1 VAQQRAT
8 EGGEVAMPRTLS
20 KLWDWIAGI
29 GLAVS
34 LFAPAAHGGEPFIG
48 VNVGAAVPTE
58 KFSQSAD
65 PGGMIAP
72 YVGYR
77 LFTFADTVALS
88 LQGQPQFS
96 LFQTSIPTR
105 QSDVSSF
112 FSFTAGPRI
121 SLLDE
126 NLEAFFTAQGGYY
139 TEMSGPTNGSDGG
152 WNIAGGLNY
161 EFLRGASAG
170 LFVQRDDSSIKAAR
184 GSTHDLTF
192 ISAGLGAQYR
202 FLPPL
207 PVVAE
212 APPPPPPPP
221 PPAKKKIVLRGVNF
235 DFDKST
241 IRPDARPILD
251 EAISTLKEYKDITLS
266 VEGHTDSIGSDAYNQ
281 KLSERRA
288 QAVANYLEKGGIAAS
303 RMTAKGFGESQPVTS
318 NDTAAGR
325 AENRRVE
332 LKILEQP

>member
-1 VAQQRAT
+1 MR
-8 EGGEVAMPRTLS
+8 RTLS
-20 KLWDWIAGI
+20 TLGGWFGGV
-29 GLAVS
+29 GLAMS
-34 LFAPAAHGGEPFIG
+34 LFVPAVHAGEPFVC

-58 KFSQSAD
+58 KFSKSAD

-77 LFTFADTVALS
+77 LFTLADTFAVG
-88 LQGQPQFS
+88 LQAQPQFS
-96 LFQTSIPTR
+96 LFQTSIKTR

-126 NLEAFFTAQGGYY
+126 HLEAFFTAQGGYY
-139 TEMSGPTNGSDGG
+139 TEMSGPTNGNDGG

-161 EFLRGASAG
+161 EFLRGTSAG
-170 LFVQRDDSSIKAAR
+170 LFVQRDESSIRAAR
-184 GSTHDLTF
+184 GSKHDLTF
-192 ISAGLGAQYR
+192 VSAGLGLQHR
-202 FLPPL
+202 FLPPP

-221 PPAKKKIVLRGVNF
+221 PAPPAKKKIVLRGVNF
-235 DFDKST
+235 DFDKSN

-266 VEGHTDSIGSDAYNQ
+266 VDGHTDGIGTDTYNQ
-281 KLSERRA
+281 KLSVRRA
-288 QAVANYLEKGGIAAS
+288 QAVADYLQKGGIASA
-303 RMTAKGFGESQPVTS
+303 RMTVKGFGKSQPVAS
-318 NDTAAGR
+318 NDTAEGR

-332 LKILEQP
+332 LKITQQPQ

>member
-1 VAQQRAT
+1 MR
-8 EGGEVAMPRTLS
+8 RTLN
-20 KLWDWIAGI
+20 KLWGWLAGVE
-29 GLAVS
+29 LAVS
-34 LFAPAAHGGEPFIG
+34 LFAPAAHGGEPFVG

-58 KFSQSAD
+58 KYSRSAD

-77 LFTFADTVALS
+77 LFTLADVFALS
-88 LQGQPQFS
+88 IQGQPQFS

-126 NLEAFFTAQGGYY
+126 SMEAFFTAQGGYY
-139 TEMSGPTNGSDGG
+139 TEMSGPINGSDGG

-170 LFVQRDDSSIKAAR
+170 LFVQRDEASIHAAR

-192 ISAGLGAQYR
+192 VSAGLGAQYR
-202 FLPPL
+202 FLPAL

-221 PPAKKKIVLRGVNF
+221 PPPAKRKIVLRGVNF
-235 DFDKST
+235 DFNKAD
-241 IRPDARPILD
+241 IRPEARPILD

-281 KLSERRA
+281 KLSVRRA
-288 QAVANYLEKGGIAAS
+288 QAVADYLEKGGITAS
-303 RMTAKGFGESQPVTS
+303 RMTIKGFGESQPVAS
-318 NDTAAGR
+318 NDTAEGR

-332 LKILEQP
+332 LRILQQP